1 MPVWVPNHLQL
12 CVWRGALSDAMS
24 AVSGVWVDSWQ
35 HRKKE
40 NGAWQAIGQWC
51 WAIWSISPISVAQF
65 FQTDCVQKFTLFSH
79 LKSDRSEMIRGST
92 IRKPSASSIARI
104 SSFMPSC
111 GRRASSGLKFHR
123 RDGQSAGVKAL
134 CVSSLFLGFSSLN
147 EKYQMLWD
155 MVLEARTCL
164 GKLKKHSG
172 SHFFLTDVLNVLLIL
187 PRSKRLSTGSCRTNL
202 RSWLWAYPHLFSL
215 KMTLTWL
222 WNILRWHFDSDPMYL
237 MYLSNSFHLF
247 TQIFCTKFHHQLWY
261 KVEELV
267 NFQEGGMTFRE
278 IMTRI
283 KARSAPFRSIRV
295 GRNVGEVKL
304 RFERWRKIK
313 IWGISWKLME
323 TDGNWWKLMEYVWLI
338 WLYDY
343 VVIQTHQK
351 K

>member
-1 MPVWVPNHLQL
+1 MKNTR
-12 CVWRGALSDAMS
+12 CF
-24 AVSGVWVDSWQ
+24 
-35 HRKKE
+35 E
-40 NGAWQAIGQWC
+40 
-51 WAIWSISPISVAQF
+51 IWSLKLGHVWESWRNTRGHI
-65 FQTDCVQKFTLFSH
+65 FSNRCSQCLTH
-79 LKSDRSEMIRGST
+79 FAKVEKTFDRFLQD
-92 IRKPSASSIARI
+92 KP
-104 SSFMPSC
+104 
-111 GRRASSGLKFHR
+111 
-123 RDGQSAGVKAL
+123 Q
-134 CVSSLFLGFSSLN
+134 
-147 EKYQMLWD
+147 E
-155 MVLEARTCL
+155 
-164 GKLKKHSG
+164 
-172 SHFFLTDVLNVLLIL
+172 LTM
-187 PRSKRLSTGSCRTNL
+187 SLSTL
-202 RSWLWAYPHLFSL
+202 VSL

-222 WNILRWHFDSDPMYL
+222 WNILRWHFDSDPCIWCICQTV
-237 MYLSNSFHLF
+237 SIFF